1 MDIEGQGGGMM
12 VYSVA
17 SSLVF
22 QQLVY
27 LLAGSSTKHFMCR
40 EGPNPLI
47 GLDRVPSPTLS
58 RCRKTSNLPKALEQG
73 EPKGV

>member
-1 MDIEGQGGGMM
+1 MHTEEEDGRMM
-12 VYSVA
+12 IYSVA

-27 LLAGSSTKHFMCR
+27 LLAGISTKHFTCR
-40 EGPNPLI
+40 EDPNPLI
-47 GLDRVPSPTLS
+47 GSDRVPSPTLS
-58 RCRKTSNLPKALEQG
+58 RCRKTGNLPKALEQG